1 MEKFVLILKALN
13 ELSWF
18 IPLCC
23 IVMVLLSFQRTISE
37 FNHRRNVED
46 AFDELSVNL
55 IELKED
61 LDQKLDELKGLIKTL
76 KSGNKN

>member
-1 MEKFVLILKALN
+1 
-13 ELSWF
+13 
-18 IPLCC
+18 
-23 IVMVLLSFQRTISE
+23 LSFQRTISE